1 MAPQLLEIRQ
11 RFRAQLG
18 AHNIAP
24 PPIVIASDILERDNL
39 LAPLYK
45 TFGKQEARGEFH
57 VVSRRAHCD
66 AERIF
71 ADPNFKRLFR
81 SQKIVFSSR
90 GAVIPFR
97 NLRKIDATR
106 CSSHQRSGFAIQ
118 LRERE

>member
-1 MAPQLLEIRQ
+1 MSPQLLEIRQ

-24 PPIVIASDILERDNL
+24 LPIVIASDTLERDNL

-45 TFGKQEARGEFH
+45 TFGKQESRGEFH

-71 ADPNFKRLFR
+71 ADPNFERFLR
-81 SQKIVFSSR
+81 SQKIVFAGR
-90 GAVIPFR
+90 DAVMPLR
-97 NLRKIDATR
+97 NLRKVDATR
-106 CSSHQRSGFAIQ
+106 CSGHQCSGFAIQ
-118 LRERE
+118 LRERG